1 MPVKCCLI
9 DLSRVSSSMPLIIY
23 PSIMII
29 RILSPRPMELLYGEK
44 YNIWIYRWMDFI
56 EKVRIKGMCI
66 LEDWII
72 NLLNLFFDFYR
83 CISERDAR
91 WWKPVLVTRARYTQN
106 LQYSRDGNQTPCIF
120 SILCLLEDLQITRNG
135 LCYFP
140 RMPMFFIRQ
149 APPWCCGVW

>member
-1 MPVKCCLI
+1 
-9 DLSRVSSSMPLIIY
+9 MPLIIY

-91 WWKPVLVTRARYTQN
+91 
-106 LQYSRDGNQTPCIF
+106 
-120 SILCLLEDLQITRNG
+120 
-135 LCYFP
+135 
-140 RMPMFFIRQ
+140 
-149 APPWCCGVW
+149 